1 MADPYEQ
8 AEQILDAI
16 VGIYGTQGEHRAVH
30 AKGTLLTGEFT
41 PSPEGARLSSAAHL
55 AGDPVRA
62 AVRFSNGGGK
72 PAAPDAAPDGRGIA
86 VKLYLPDGSTTDMVG
101 LSLPCFFTRT
111 PEDFLEFTRARKPDP
126 DTGQPDMA
134 VLGAFLGAHPEVGP
148 ALQAAVTAGIPE
160 SYARQTYNSIH
171 SFRYTNAEGE
181 SQFGRWRLIPES
193 GEATVDPEVT
203 DSLSADFLQEEILER
218 AGRGEAAFSVVVRI
232 AADDDP
238 VDDPTI
244 AWPEAE
250 RAEIT
255 IGRLELTGP
264 ETTREVDGD
273 VLVFDPTRVTDGIEV
288 SGDEILA
295 VRPRAYSVS
304 VERRSGAARP
314 PLD

>member
-1 MADPYEQ
+1 MAHPYEL
-8 AEQILDAI
+8 AEQILEAI
-16 VGIYGTQGEHRAVH
+16 EGIYGTQGAHRAVH

-41 PSPEGARLSSAAHL
+41 PSPQAARLSRAAHL
-55 AGDPVRA
+55 SGDPVRA
-62 AVRFSNGGGK
+62 TVRFSNGGGK
-72 PAAPDAAPDGRGIA
+72 PGARDAAPDGRGIA

-101 LSLPCFFTRT
+101 LNLPCFFTRT
-111 PEDFLEFTRARKPDP
+111 PDDFLEFTRARKPDP
-126 DTGQPDMA
+126 ETGQPDMA
-134 VLGAFLGAHPEVGP
+134 VLGAFFGAHPEVGP
-148 ALQAAVTAGIPE
+148 ALQAAMTAGVPE

-181 SQFGRWRLIPES
+181 SQFGRWRMIPEA
-193 GEATVDPEVT
+193 GTATVDPEVA
-203 DSLSADFLQEEILER
+203 DSLPADFLQEEILER

-264 ETTREVDGD
+264 ETTREIDGD
-273 VLVFDPTRVTDGIEV
+273 VLVFDPTRVTDGIGT
-288 SGDEILA
+288 SDDEILA
-295 VRPRAYSVS
+295 TRPHAYSVS
-304 VERRSGAARP
+304 VERRSGATRP
-314 PLD
+314 AL